1 MALHVSKE
9 PRGRAEFG
17 EVRKDS
23 MSSDD
28 AAITAGSMSAEMI
41 FAAERSCTEAAMS
54 STWRGRSSMNRSM
67 EQSLT
72 VHVVSD
78 LLQVSLSRCWP
89 SLAEEWWN
97 RIGRRLIQARRF

>member
-41 FAAERSCTEAAMS
+41 FAAERSYTEAAMS

-67 EQSLT
+67 EQSLK
-72 VHVVSD
+72 
-78 LLQVSLSRCWP
+78 QNWP
-89 SLAEEWWN
+89 PVDTGKKVLKSG
-97 RIGRRLIQARRF
+97 IG